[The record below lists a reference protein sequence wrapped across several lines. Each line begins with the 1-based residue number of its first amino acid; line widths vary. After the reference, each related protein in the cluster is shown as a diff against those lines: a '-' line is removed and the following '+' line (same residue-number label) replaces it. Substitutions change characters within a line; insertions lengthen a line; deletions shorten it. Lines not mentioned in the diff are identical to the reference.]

1 MRDFLAPFLLSL
13 IFFQGGIA
21 AVLPP
26 IPSIDGPICK
36 APTVGY
42 PNFDNNPFITGE
54 MHQRMAPYLLP
65 LSHPL
70 KAALDGIFNQTRAI
84 ENEKSFDDAGFI
96 TLFKQQI
103 SFIRVAKH
111 PALKGYLMK
120 VYLDSELRQR
130 RGLPGWLWLT
140 ERCKGA
146 EKIRKLIEKKK
157 LKYFSVP
164 DKWLYPLPI
173 DPSPVLEQGQS
184 RQTVVL
190 LVTDMKLTS
199 QAESWR
205 AWREKVTTRHLD
217 ELYCILSHG
226 FSSTYLITNIPYTTS
241 GKFTCIDTEHP
252 KRKLDYQRVKQYLS
266 AEMDAYWDKLV
277 QSKGAISSITK
288 TL

>member
-1 MRDFLAPFLLSL
+1 MYQIFALFLLSL
-13 IFFQGGIA
+13 IFFQGSTTA
-21 AVLPP
+21 TLTPL
-26 IPSIDGPICK
+26 DRYLYK
-36 APTVGY
+36 APIVPY
-42 PNFDNNPFITGE
+42 PNFDDNPFITEE
-54 MHQRMAPYLLP
+54 MRKRITPYLLP
-65 LSHPL
+65 LDHQL
-70 KAALDGIFNQTRAI
+70 KAPLDEIFNHSRAI
-84 ENEKSFDDAGFI
+84 ENEEAFEKAGFI

-103 SFIRVAKH
+103 SFIRVARH

-130 RGLPGWLWLT
+130 RGLPGWVWLA

-146 EKIRKLIEKKK
+146 EKIRKLIAKKG

-164 DKWLYPLPI
+164 DKWLYPLPVN
-173 DPSPVLEQGQS
+173 PAPLLPQGQG
-184 RQTVVL
+184 RQTIVL

-205 AWREKVTTRHLD
+205 AWREEITTRHLD

-226 FSSTYLITNIPYTTS
+226 FSSTYLITNIPYTKK

-266 AEMDAYWDKLV
+266 PEMNVYWDNLV
-277 QSKGAISSITK
+277 QSKGAISSVK
-288 TL
+288 